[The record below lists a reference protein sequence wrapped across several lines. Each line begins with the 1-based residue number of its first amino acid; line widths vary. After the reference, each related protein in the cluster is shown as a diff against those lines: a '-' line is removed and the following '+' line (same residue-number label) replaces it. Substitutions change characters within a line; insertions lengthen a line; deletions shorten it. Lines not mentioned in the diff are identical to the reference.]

1 MCALSLYANDIAC
14 KFFMKKQKAS
24 IWLFYNK
31 NETTTILNSKQ
42 ITQNYSFMK
51 ESNVCIYIFITIS
64 IILLN
69 KSNIVYSV
77 NIIFFL
83 G

>member
-1 MCALSLYANDIAC
+1 
-14 KFFMKKQKAS
+14 MKKQKAS

-51 ESNVCIYIFITIS
+51 ESNVCIYIFITI
-64 IILLN
+64 
-69 KSNIVYSV
+69 Y
-77 NIIFFL
+77 
-83 G
+83 

>member
-1 MCALSLYANDIAC
+1 MCVLSLYANDIAC

-24 IWLFYNK
+24 ILFYNK

-64 IILLN
+64 IILLS
-69 KSNIVYSV
+69 KSNIIYSV
-77 NIIFFL
+77 NIIFF
-83 G
+83 